1 MRGASR
7 GSNWASLNSVF
18 LKGKQMQSRNP
29 VRSAVLLP
37 ALFAAGSSMATV
49 PAIVGTTVTE
59 MTTDATSIF
68 TTVFPYAAA
77 VLGMVIVLKLFKRFV
92 SKA

>member
-1 MRGASR
+1 
-7 GSNWASLNSVF
+7 
-18 LKGKQMQSRNP
+18 MQIKYKH
-29 VRSAVLLP
+29 AAAALLP
-37 ALFAAGSSMATV
+37 FLVAGSAMAEV
-49 PAIVGTTVTE
+49 PAIVGTTVTA

-77 VLGMVIVLKLFKRFV
+77 VLGMVVVLKLFKRFV

>member
-1 MRGASR
+1 MINKQYLKYGA
-7 GSNWASLNSVF
+7 
-18 LKGKQMQSRNP
+18 
-29 VRSAVLLP
+29 LLP
-37 ALFAAGSSMATV
+37 LVAAGSAMAEV
-49 PAIVGTTVTE
+49 PAVVGTTVTA
-59 MTTDATSIF
+59 MTADATSIF

>member
-1 MRGASR
+1 
-7 GSNWASLNSVF
+7 
-18 LKGKQMQSRNP
+18 MQIRK
-29 VRSAVLLP
+29 SAALALP
-37 ALFAAGSSMATV
+37 LVIGAGSALADV
-49 PAIVGTTVTE
+49 PAVVGTTVTA
-59 MTTDATSIF
+59 MTADATSIF

>member
-1 MRGASR
+1 
-7 GSNWASLNSVF
+7 
-18 LKGKQMQSRNP
+18 MQIRKSF
-29 VRSAVLLP
+29 AVGLP
-37 ALFAAGSSMATV
+37 LIIGAGSALADV
-49 PAIVGTTVTE
+49 PAIVGTTVTA

-77 VLGMVIVLKLFKRFV
+77 VLGMVVVLKLFKRFV